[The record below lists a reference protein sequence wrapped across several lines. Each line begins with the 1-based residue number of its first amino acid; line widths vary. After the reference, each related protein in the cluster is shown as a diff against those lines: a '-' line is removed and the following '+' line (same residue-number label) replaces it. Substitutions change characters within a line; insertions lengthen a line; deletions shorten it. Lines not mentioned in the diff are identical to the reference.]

1 VPCHEA
7 NFITCLNAPK
17 RPKERVTMTRHG
29 GVAFLPGQRRVRKM
43 AHRHLQRVFVIAFGH
58 DNGETDARD
67 LETSDRGRRL
77 NGPLDAIRCAN
88 GLGMDERVI

>member
-1 VPCHEA
+1 
-7 NFITCLNAPK
+7 
-17 RPKERVTMTRHG
+17 MTRHG

-43 AHRHLQRVFVIAFGH
+43 AHRHLQGVFVIAFGH

-77 NGPLDAIRCAN
+77 NGPLDAMRCAN
-88 GLGMDERVI
+88 GLGMDERVIQRLRRHTVFDLVEERRERGRSDA